1 MGKPILRGRDNR
13 IGGGLSESQLKSLL
27 YKRLAWLMTPPRK
40 VQGESTDSE
49 HGRLV
54 QQAILEVA
62 GTLKRPG
69 WSAYLVGG
77 TLRDLLVG
85 PGRQHQFVEPRDVD
99 IVVSG
104 AAREELRKLFEK
116 RLVLERMTRFGG
128 LHLIKP
134 LASGDRVLF
143 DIWTLADTWGFG
155 AQKIPP
161 RIEDFPVTTFLNID
175 SCAIEL
181 VEPEGRQRACFDQG
195 FFASIVKRALDVNY
209 APNPY
214 PYVCVARALVMA
226 ARLDF
231 TITRKLAEFI
241 LTHTVAG
248 GIDALIEAQVSHYGM
263 VRCGAPE
270 LSIWIDGIRKQF
282 SGGESAIRVKVSEAR
297 RVQLWRDYPAADDR
311 AGQPPN
317 QDLNSRVG

>member
-1 MGKPILRGRDNR
+1 MGRPILRARDNR
-13 IGGGLSESQLKSLL
+13 IGGRLSEAQLKSLL
-27 YKRLAWLMTPPRK
+27 YERLARLMTPPWK
-40 VQGESTDSE
+40 VPAEPTDAE
-49 HGRLV
+49 HARLV
-54 QQAILEVA
+54 QGAILEVA
-62 GTLKRPG
+62 EMLKRPG

-85 PGRQHQFVEPRDVD
+85 PGRRHRFVEPRDVD
-99 IVVSG
+99 IVVCG
-104 AAREELRKLFEK
+104 AAREELRQIFAT
-116 RLVLERMTRFGG
+116 RLVPERLTRFGG

-143 DIWTLADTWGFG
+143 DIWTLEDTWGFG

-161 RIEDFPVTTFLNID
+161 RIEDFPGTTFLNID

-181 VEPEGRQRACFDQG
+181 VAPEGRPRACFDQG
-195 FFASIVKRALDVNY
+195 FFASIATRVLDVNY

-241 LTHTVAG
+241 LTHTAAG
-248 GIDALIEAQVSHYGM
+248 GINPLIEAQVSHYGM

-270 LSIWIDGIRKQF
+270 LSMWIDGMRTQY
-282 SGGESAIRVKVSEAR
+282 SGGKPAVRVEVSEAR
-297 RVQLWRDYPAADDR
+297 RMQLWRDYPAADDR

-317 QDLNSRVG
+317 QDLIRG

>member
-1 MGKPILRGRDNR
+1 MGKPILRARENR
-13 IGGGLSESQLKSLL
+13 IGGRLSEGQLKNLL

-40 VQGESTDSE
+40 VQPEPTDSE

-54 QQAILEVA
+54 QEAILEA
-62 GTLKRPG
+62 AWTLNRPG

-85 PGRQHQFVEPRDVD
+85 PGSRYQFVKPRDVD
-99 IVVSG
+99 IVVCG
-104 AAREELRKLFEK
+104 ATREELRKLFEK
-116 RLVLERMTRFGG
+116 RLTLERLTRFGG

-143 DIWTLADTWGFG
+143 DIWTLADTWAFC

-161 RIEDFPVTTFLNID
+161 RIEDFPGTTFLNID

-181 VEPEGRQRACFDQG
+181 VEPEGRQRACFDEG
-195 FFASIVKRALDVNY
+195 FFASIAQRVVDVNY

-214 PYVCVARALVMA
+214 PYVCVVRALVIA

-231 TITRKLAEFI
+231 AIARKLAEFI
-241 LTHTVAG
+241 LTHAEAG

-263 VRCGAPE
+263 VRCAAPE
-270 LSIWIDGIRKQF
+270 LRLWIDGIRR
-282 SGGESAIRVKVSEAR
+282 GIESKRGTIRVELSRAR
-297 RVQLWRDYPAADDR
+297 RMQLWRDYPAADDR

-317 QDLNSRVG
+317 QDLIRA

>member
-1 MGKPILRGRDNR
+1 
-13 IGGGLSESQLKSLL
+13 
-27 YKRLAWLMTPPRK
+27 MTPPRR
-40 VQGESTDSE
+40 VQAESTDSE

-62 GTLKRPG
+62 ETLQRLG

-77 TLRDLLVG
+77 TLRDLLVR
-85 PGRQHQFVEPRDVD
+85 PGSRHQFVEPRDVD
-99 IVVSG
+99 IVVCG
-104 AAREELRKLFEK
+104 AAREELRELFAK
-116 RLVLERMTRFGG
+116 RLVLERLTRFGG

-161 RIEDFPVTTFLNID
+161 RIEDFPGTTFLNID

-195 FFASIVKRALDVNY
+195 FFESIAKRVLDVNY

-231 TITRKLAEFI
+231 TITHKLAEFI
-241 LTHTVAG
+241 LTHTAAG

-263 VRCGAPE
+263 VRCEAPE
-270 LSIWIDGIRKQF
+270 LSIWIDGIRRGAESKR
-282 SGGESAIRVKVSEAR
+282 GGIRVEVSRAR
-297 RVQLWRDYPAADDR
+297 RMQLWRDYPAPADR

-317 QDLNSRVG
+317 HDLISRVG

>member
-1 MGKPILRGRDNR
+1 
-13 IGGGLSESQLKSLL
+13 
-27 YKRLAWLMTPPRK
+27 MTPPRR
-40 VQGESTDSE
+40 VPAESTDSE
-49 HGRLV
+49 HARLV
-54 QQAILEVA
+54 QGAILEVA
-62 GTLKRPG
+62 GMLKRPG

-77 TLRDLLVG
+77 TVRDLLVG
-85 PGRQHQFVEPRDVD
+85 PGRRYRFVEPRDVD
-99 IVVSG
+99 IVVCG
-104 AAREELRKLFEK
+104 AAREELRQLFAK
-116 RLVLERMTRFGG
+116 RLVLERLTRFGG

-161 RIEDFPVTTFLNID
+161 HVQEFPGTTFLNID

-181 VEPEGRQRACFDQG
+181 VEPEGMQRACFDQG
-195 FFASIVKRALDVNY
+195 FFASIAKRVLDVNY

-214 PYVCVARALVMA
+214 PYVCVARALVTA

-241 LTHTVAG
+241 LTHTAAG
-248 GIDALIEAQVSHYGM
+248 GINALIEAQVSHYGM

-270 LSIWIDGIRKQF
+270 LSMWIDGIRRGF
-282 SGGESAIRVKVSEAR
+282 ESKRGAIRVEVSRAR
-297 RVQLWRDYPAADDR
+297 RMQLWRDYPAADDR

-317 QDLNSRVG
+317 QDLIRA